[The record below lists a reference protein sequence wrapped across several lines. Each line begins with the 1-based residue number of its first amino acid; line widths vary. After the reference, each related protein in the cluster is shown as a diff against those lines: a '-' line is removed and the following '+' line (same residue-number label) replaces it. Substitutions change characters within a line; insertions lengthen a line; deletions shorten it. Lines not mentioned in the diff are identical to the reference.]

1 MPQLV
6 KIEAAPQPAEVPATG
21 KMCTIDGADVLVVG
35 TERVPTGCGAGDCR
49 ALLYGI
55 STGTDV
61 VLTLDVSRLTIT
73 RCPSLFVILAS
84 GTVAVINSTAAVGSI
99 LRNAIACSR
108 LASRTA
114 RDHVVWY
121 DEDHAEKELPAN
133 DRVAELYGVH
143 VGGTVVVA
151 PNAQPN

>member
-6 KIEAAPQPAEVPATG
+6 QMEAVPKAAEVPATG
-21 KMCTIDGADVLVVG
+21 KMCTIDGANVLVVS
-35 TERVPTGCGAGDCR
+35 TERVPTGCGAGDY
-49 ALLYGI
+49 LELVYGI
-55 STGTDV
+55 STGTSV
-61 VLTLDVSRLTIT
+61 VLTLDVSKLTIA
-73 RCPSLFVILAS
+73 RCASLFVIMAC

-99 LRNAIACSR
+99 LRNAIGCSR

-133 DRVAELYGVH
+133 DRVAELYGVA

-151 PNAQPN
+151 PAL